1 MLRSRTVCCGLA
13 LLAMVA
19 IAGGLVS
26 CSAPKDDGIAGLP
39 VDESAF
45 DPLPAEL
52 TYEASEQVRQQVV
65 AAAPAVL
72 GEAGLDIGSGA
83 FSLGNPIPGY
93 RVRGTDLVKLA
104 ADLWPVYRGDEYVG
118 YLVAATYDDEKASSD
133 SAFLLS
139 RWKALSVAED
149 EVPEGKTAYSD
160 YTFVPRTSGAAER
173 YVERMLTREG
183 ACAYVDGFPGERVMS
198 PDEELIIAA
207 YLPPDEEADMERLY
221 TAEEVR
227 SHGLRYGSI
236 VGRIPL
242 K

>member
-1 MLRSRTVCCGLA
+1 
-13 LLAMVA
+13 MVA

-83 FSLGNPIPGY
+83 FSLGNPIQGY

-118 YLVAATYDDEKASSD
+118 YLAAATYDDEKTPDD
-133 SAFLLS
+133 SAFRLS
-139 RWKALSVAED
+139 RWKSSVAED
-149 EVPEGKTAYSD
+149 EVAEGKTAYSD
-160 YTFVPRTSGAAER
+160 YMFVPRTSGAAER

-183 ACAYVDGFPGERVMS
+183 ACAYVGGFPGERVIS
-198 PDEELIIAA
+198 PDEELVIMA
-207 YLPPDEEADMERLY
+207 LMPTDEEADMERLR

>member
-1 MLRSRTVCCGLA
+1 MPRLRAKCCWFTLLIIALA
-13 LLAMVA
+13 A
-19 IAGGLVS
+19 IGLVS
-26 CSAPKDDGIAGLP
+26 CSTPKDDGIAGLF

-45 DPLPAEL
+45 CPLPAEL

-72 GEAGLDIGSGA
+72 EEAGLDIGSGA
-83 FSLGNPIPGY
+83 ISLGNPIPGY

-104 ADLWPVYRGDEYVG
+104 TDLWPVYRGGEYVG
-118 YLVAATYDDEKASSD
+118 YLVAATYDGEITFDD
-133 SAFLLS
+133 STFQLS
-139 RWKALSVAED
+139 RWKGLSVTED
-149 EVPEGKTAYSD
+149 EVPEGKAAYSD

-207 YLPPDEEADMERLY
+207 YLPPDEEADEERLR

-227 SHGLRYGSI
+227 SRGLRYGSI